1 MKRIVKFGLPMAILF
16 CLVAAVGTAAA
27 FAQDVAPAPNANQA
41 PSTSTGTETQS
52 TAGVAGESSAED
64 LDKIS
69 YVVGYQMGGSVKNA
83 GIDVNIEELI
93 RGIKDAIE
101 GRDGA
106 VREEE
111 AMEVMSRLQSTIRE
125 KRRKEMA
132 TQASENQEK
141 ADAFLSDN
149 AKAKGI
155 QTTASGLQYKVIQEG
170 TGPSPKAG
178 DTVTVHYRG
187 TLLDGKEF
195 DSSYSRQEPA
205 TFQVGQMIPGFDEG
219 LQLMK
224 QGGKYQLFIPPS
236 LGYGTRNVG
245 PIPPNSVLVFD
256 VELLKVEP
264 AASAGDAG
272 SGNTVVLPMGQ

>member
-1 MKRIVKFGLPMAILF
+1 MKRNAVFGLPMAV
-16 CLVAAVGTAAA
+16 LVCFLGTVVTGLA
-27 FAQDVAPAPNANQA
+27 FAQDAPPTPNAEQAQPAPA
-41 PSTSTGTETQS
+41 
-52 TAGVAGESSAED
+52 TAGAQNAEGSTNEPSAED
-64 LDKIS
+64 LAKIS

-93 RGIKDAIE
+93 RGIKDAVE

-106 VREEE
+106 VSEEE
-111 AMEVMSRLQSTIRE
+111 ATQVMSRLQSTIRE
-125 KRRKEMA
+125 KRQKEMA
-132 TQASENQEK
+132 AQADENQKK
-141 ADAFLSDN
+141 ADAFLADN
-149 AKAKGI
+149 AKAEGVK
-155 QTTASGLQYKVIQEG
+155 TTASGLQYKVIQEG
-170 TGPSPKAG
+170 SGPSPKEG

-187 TLLDGKEF
+187 TLVNGKEF

-224 QGGKYQLFIPPS
+224 QGGKYQLFIPPA

-245 PIPPNSVLVFD
+245 PIPPNSLLVFD

-264 AASAGDAG
+264 SAAASGKDD
-272 SGNTVVLPMGQ
+272 TVVLPMGQ